1 MQEELRRQSEFYR
14 RVGIVLRGVP
24 RGRVVT
30 YGQVALLCGR
40 PRNARQVGYALGNDL
55 SGPVPAHRVVNGQGF
70 LSGAASF
77 NDPGEQRRLLMEE
90 GVEVSVDNRVNLG
103 EFGWKNTMEDAVRFR
118 EEFFFK

>member
-1 MQEELRRQSEFYR
+1 MQEELRRQGEFYR

-77 NDPGEQRRLLMEE
+77 DDPGEQRRLLMEE

-103 EFGWKNTMEDAVRFR
+103 KFGWKNTMEDAVRFR